1 MIPRPPRSTRPDT
14 LFPYTTLFRSG
25 GITCAA
31 RESRP
36 RRILRPRVNV
46 PPEHLID
53 DVDIHRLAPL
63 RPRPLDQPEPET
75 PVPALERLRPPVCR
89 LQPHLLREPEET
101 APALADPAMRRAHF
115 APMIA
120 AEKRCLV

>member
-1 MIPRPPRSTRPDT
+1 M
-14 LFPYTTLFRSG
+14 
-25 GITCAA
+25 
-31 RESRP
+31 
-36 RRILRPRVNV
+36 ILRPLFNV

-101 APALADPAMRRAHF
+101 APALADPAMRSEEHTSELQSLMCISYAVF
-115 APMIA
+115 
-120 AEKRCLV
+120 CLKNKIRLHPHI

>member
-1 MIPRPPRSTRPDT
+1 MVRPPPRSTRTYT
-14 LFPYTTLFRSG
+14 LFPYTTLFRS
-25 GITCAA
+25 ITFAA

-36 RRILRPRVNV
+36 RRILRPRFNV